1 METTPLSLTL
11 SLPPPP
17 SLAPSLPSPAART
30 PGSLSEPN
38 RADLTSLLV
47 LDDLAVG
54 VVRQG
59 PNGSVRFRSALLC
72 VRVVRERV

>member
-11 SLPPPP
+11 SLYLPPP
-17 SLAPSLPSPAART
+17 SLAPSLPSPAAT

-47 LDDLAVG
+47 LDDLAVS